1 MLRATETV
9 DPGPGAPASPEAA
22 EPAPGSGG
30 KAVSSSV
37 LVRDTG
43 FQEDDWFSG
52 YVEWSGADSLDS
64 LPDRA
69 ALHLDNCAS
78 AEEIAPA
85 FERITLIRI
94 AFPSHMDGRGFSL
107 ARHLRL
113 LGYRG
118 GSVRPATFSRINMP
132 WPGGT
137 VSMKWRSTG
146 HSRSANRK
154 NSGCFARTGEGMTI
168 RNGSA
173 GIRVPRSA
181 ASASE
186 PIQIQKRA
194 HSHRKL
200 AVEALVWSK
209 PVLRTEGPHFSVRV
223 YRSQSWLA
231 PPAFG

>member
-1 MLRATETV
+1 MLRATESV

-118 GSVRPATFSRINMP
+118 RLRAS
-132 WPGGT
+132 
-137 VSMKWRSTG
+137 G
-146 HSRSANRK
+146 HLLADQYAM
-154 NSGCFARTGEGMTI
+154 AR
-168 RNGSA
+168 RNGFDEVEIDRSLA
-173 GIRVPRSA
+173 KRQPEEQWLFRADWRRNDYQERLRRHPRAEVSRKRVRTHPNSE
-181 ASASE
+181 AS
-186 PIQIQKRA
+186 P
-194 HSHRKL
+194 
-200 AVEALVWSK
+200 
-209 PVLRTEGPHFSVRV
+209 
-223 YRSQSWLA
+223 LA
-231 PPAFG
+231 PEAGSGSPGME